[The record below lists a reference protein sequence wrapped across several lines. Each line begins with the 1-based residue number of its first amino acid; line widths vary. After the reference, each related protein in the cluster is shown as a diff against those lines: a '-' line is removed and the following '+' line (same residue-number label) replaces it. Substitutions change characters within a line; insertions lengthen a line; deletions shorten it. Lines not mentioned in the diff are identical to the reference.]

1 MLDQVH
7 YSQFDDDLKASLNNQ
22 LHPFVGES
30 IAKLIKAL
38 KLKSSGWVYGDEAQ
52 DRAGADVVI
61 FRHDSKKTLS
71 VDLKLMTTD
80 KAKRIALEWEK
91 GENQKATP
99 WAVSEK
105 SDVVLWVHTQQRW
118 AYYAIKS
125 RLREKLLDQSL
136 FTQTMLSRAFINES
150 RTRLASGETFK
161 TKCHLIDRPSFEFWL
176 NDENIGGALC

>member
-61 FRHDSKKTLS
+61 FRHDSKKAIS
-71 VDLKLMTTD
+71 VDLKLMTVNQR
-80 KAKRIALEWEK
+80 AKM
-91 GENQKATP
+91 T
-99 WAVSEK
+99 
-105 SDVVLWVHTQQRW
+105 
-118 AYYAIKS
+118 
-125 RLREKLLDQSL
+125 SL
-136 FTQTMLSRAFINES
+136 
-150 RTRLASGETFK
+150 
-161 TKCHLIDRPSFEFWL
+161 
-176 NDENIGGALC
+176 